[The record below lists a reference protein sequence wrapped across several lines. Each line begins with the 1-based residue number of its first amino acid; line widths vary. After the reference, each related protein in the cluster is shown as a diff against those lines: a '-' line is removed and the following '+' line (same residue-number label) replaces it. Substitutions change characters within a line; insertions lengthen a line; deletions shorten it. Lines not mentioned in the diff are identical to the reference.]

1 MSDMVSLPC
10 ARLQAV
16 NRSHS
21 CVATVAEFGLFRMI
35 CGQQRRLVEVVGEN
49 RLPILSTFHR
59 DLIGIFSEKEDL
71 VKSVARKRDMKS
83 RFTATLSIGFFRPRA
98 MTFRPRAQREPG
110 CSSACV
116 T

>member
-1 MSDMVSLPC
+1 MLGCELS
-10 ARLQAV
+10 

-49 RLPILSTFHR
+49 RLPILSAFHR
-59 DLIGIFSEKEDL
+59 DLIGIFSEKKNL
-71 VKSVARKRDMKS
+71 VKSVARKRDMKG

-98 MTFRPRAQREPG
+98 MTLPPP
-110 CSSACV
+110 SAAR
-116 T
+116 TGLLLGLRNLTH